1 MEQTEMILEQLM
13 VINSNIERFL
23 SVMVTSWLNVDNK
36 LVDKDFHELEW
47 FLKDSSWHSI
57 PDYLKDI
64 KDYLREIRDLN
75 KENRDILQEIKPKL
89 DKILSEMNK

>member
-1 MEQTEMILEQLM
+1 MESTELIVEQLRI
-13 VINSNIERFL
+13 INSNIERFL
-23 SVMVTSWLNVDNK
+23 GVMATSWLNIDNK

-47 FLKDSSWHSI
+47 FLKDSSGHSI
-57 PDYLKDI
+57 PDHLKDI

-75 KENRDILQEIKPKL
+75 KENRDILQDMKPKL